1 MLLSVERP
9 IVGAFAFLIPEA
21 TRLHRTGLVQ
31 PPCRRRLNMC
41 EWTIEIPQELARS
54 CRLLSRNP
62 GWRHRVNNSGPW
74 RGTRPPRSEHSEC
87 KLRYRQAKVT
97 KHGGMDG
104 RKS

>member
-9 IVGAFAFLIPEA
+9 RVGAFAFLIPGA
-21 TRLHRTGLVQ
+21 TWLHRDGLVQ
-31 PPCRRRLNMC
+31 PSCRRRLNMC

-54 CRLLSRNP
+54 CRLLSKLP

-74 RGTRPPRSEHSEC
+74 WGTRQPRSEHSEC

-97 KHGGMDG
+97 KRGGTDG

>member
-9 IVGAFAFLIPEA
+9 FVGAFAFLIPGA
-21 TRLHRTGLVQ
+21 TRLHRNGLAQ
-31 PPCRRRLNMC
+31 PSCRRRLTMR
-41 EWTIEIPQELARS
+41 EWTIEIPQQLARS
-54 CRLLSRNP
+54 CRLLSEIP
-62 GWRHRVNNSGPW
+62 GWRHRVTNSGPW
-74 RGTRPPRSEHSEC
+74 WRTRLPRSETSEC